1 MPDSAARLA
10 QFHTQQRAGI
20 DKLITLRCYSA
31 LSYTMETIT
40 FVDRMKSL
48 SPKVKQH
55 RYNPPSHSYQ
65 VILKKLKKFTDTD
78 GWQCMNNMRRKS
90 TPTTKLAHVNL
101 ENRNLT
107 ISHYNMQYEASNSI
121 SNNACH
127 VSHSF
132 THNTR
137 L

>member
-1 MPDSAARLA
+1 
-10 QFHTQQRAGI
+10 
-20 DKLITLRCYSA
+20 
-31 LSYTMETIT
+31 METIT